1 MFQMLKNAYNYAKDA
16 VKRFGRSVQRKAAY
30 VLSSLGFGF
39 MFITGNALAALPA
52 SVTTD
57 LATAKSDIV
66 EVGAIVIGL
75 AVAVAAIFWVK
86 KPIR

>member
-1 MFQMLKNAYNYAKDA
+1 MIKNLLALAST
-16 VKRFGRSVQRKAAY
+16 FCF
-30 VLSSLGFGF
+30 LLFGF
-39 MFITGNALAALPA
+39 AGSVMAALPA

-57 LATAKSDIV
+57 LAEAKTDIIA
-66 EVGAIVIGL
+66 VGAIVIGL

>member
-1 MFQMLKNAYNYAKDA
+1 MLKKLIGYGSATVAM
-16 VKRFGRSVQRKAAY
+16 F
-30 VLSSLGFGF
+30 FGF
-39 MFITGNALAALPA
+39 LGTLFAALPA

-57 LATAKSDIV
+57 LAGAKADII
-66 EVGAIVIGL
+66 EAGAIIIGL

>member
-1 MFQMLKNAYNYAKDA
+1 MLKKLIGYGSAT
-16 VKRFGRSVQRKAAY
+16 VSMF
-30 VLSSLGFGF
+30 FGF
-39 MFITGNALAALPA
+39 LGSLIAALPA

-57 LATAKSDIV
+57 LAEAKTDIIA
-66 EVGAIVIGL
+66 VGAIIIGL

>member
-1 MFQMLKNAYNYAKDA
+1 MKQTHKNAVMVVGAEDKAIEGEYLGKGAIA
-16 VKRFGRSVQRKAAY
+16 AAGTSLFLFAGSV
-30 VLSSLGFGF
+30 
-39 MFITGNALAALPA
+39 MAALPA

-66 EVGAIVIGL
+66 DVGAIVIGL

>member
-1 MFQMLKNAYNYAKDA
+1 MLKK
-16 VKRFGRSVQRKAAY
+16 AY
-30 VLSSLGFGF
+30 VWLVSLIA
-39 MFITGNALAALPA
+39 MFFSMLTVTHAALPA
-52 SVTTD
+52 DVTTA
-57 LATAKSDIV
+57 LAAAKADII

>member
-1 MFQMLKNAYNYAKDA
+1 MLKKLLGLMSA
-16 VKRFGRSVQRKAAY
+16 FAA
-30 VLSSLGFGF
+30 LLFGF
-39 MFITGNALAALPA
+39 MGSVQAALPTA
-52 SVTTD
+52 VTTD

-66 EVGAIVIGL
+66 EAGAIIIGL

>member
-1 MFQMLKNAYNYAKDA
+1 MKNLTQSAKVA
-16 VKRFGRSVQRKAAY
+16 VGSV
-30 VLSSLGFGF
+30 
-39 MFITGNALAALPA
+39 ITGLMIASGSVFAALPA

-57 LATAKSDIV
+57 LVAAKADIV
-66 EVGAIVIGL
+66 EVGTIVIGL

>member
-1 MFQMLKNAYNYAKDA
+1 MSKARALQDAISHRLLNGVFKMLKKLLALASAFY
-16 VKRFGRSVQRKAAY
+16 F
-30 VLSSLGFGF
+30 LLMGF
-39 MFITGNALAALPA
+39 MGSAVAALPA

-57 LATAKSDIV
+57 LAAAKSDIV
-66 EVGAIVIGL
+66 EVGTIVIGL

>member
-1 MFQMLKNAYNYAKDA
+1 MNTYRKVEKL
-16 VKRFGRSVQRKAAY
+16 GRVAIVSVGTAFMVAAG
-30 VLSSLGFGF
+30 SA
-39 MFITGNALAALPA
+39 MAALPA

-57 LATAKSDIV
+57 LATAKSDIID
-66 EVGAIVIGL
+66 VGAIVIGL

>member
-1 MFQMLKNAYNYAKDA
+1 MGCNLAPYLK
-16 VKRFGRSVQRKAAY
+16 RKNKMNTYRKVEKLGKVALVSAGTA
-30 VLSSLGFGF
+30 LTLFSGSL
-39 MFITGNALAALPA
+39 LAALPA

-57 LATAKSDIV
+57 LAEAKTDIIA
-66 EVGAIVIGL
+66 VGAIVIGL

>member
-1 MFQMLKNAYNYAKDA
+1 MGSINDYMKKQVYALLFLLLCMLMFVAQA
-16 VKRFGRSVQRKAAY
+16 Q
-30 VLSSLGFGF
+30 
-39 MFITGNALAALPA
+39 AALPA

-66 EVGAIVIGL
+66 DVGAIVIGL

>member
-1 MFQMLKNAYNYAKDA
+1 MLRILLSIFLFAVDVVMTIGRYFKQKLMQLYAFLA
-16 VKRFGRSVQRKAAY
+16 FA
-30 VLSSLGFGF
+30 LML
-39 MFITGNALAALPA
+39 ITGNALAALPA

-66 EVGAIVIGL
+66 EVGVIVIGL

>member
-1 MFQMLKNAYNYAKDA
+1 MKNFKQ
-16 VKRFGRSVQRKAAY
+16 SVKAA
-30 VLSSLGFGF
+30 VGTG
-39 MFITGNALAALPA
+39 ITGLTIASGSVFAALPA

-57 LATAKSDIV
+57 LAAAKADIV
-66 EVGAIVIGL
+66 EVGTIVIGL

>member
-1 MFQMLKNAYNYAKDA
+1 M
-16 VKRFGRSVQRKAAY
+16 
-30 VLSSLGFGF
+30 
-39 MFITGNALAALPA
+39 AALPA

-57 LATAKSDIV
+57 LATAKADII
-66 EVGAIVIGL
+66 EVGAIIIAL

>member
-1 MFQMLKNAYNYAKDA
+1 MSKI
-16 VKRFGRSVQRKAAY
+16 VKYERLGRVAIYSAGTTLMVMAGSA
-30 VLSSLGFGF
+30 
-39 MFITGNALAALPA
+39 MAALPA

-66 EVGAIVIGL
+66 DVGAIVIGL

>member
-1 MFQMLKNAYNYAKDA
+1 MSQYRKIEKL
-16 VKRFGRSVQRKAAY
+16 GRVAIVSVGTTLMVTAGS
-30 VLSSLGFGF
+30 V
-39 MFITGNALAALPA
+39 MAALPA

-57 LATAKSDIV
+57 LAGAKADII
-66 EVGAIVIGL
+66 EAGAIVIGL

>member
-1 MFQMLKNAYNYAKDA
+1 MQTLKK
-16 VKRFGRSVQRKAAY
+16 VEH
-30 VLSSLGFGF
+30 LGKVALVSAG
-39 MFITGNALAALPA
+39 TALTVASGTVLAALPA

-57 LATAKSDIV
+57 LAAAKSDIV

-75 AVAVAAIFWVK
+75 SVAVAAIFWVK

>member
-1 MFQMLKNAYNYAKDA
+1 MITYRKVEHLGKVALVSAGTSLM
-16 VKRFGRSVQRKAAY
+16 VISGSV
-30 VLSSLGFGF
+30 F
-39 MFITGNALAALPA
+39 AALPA

-57 LATAKSDIV
+57 LAEAKTDIV
-66 EVGAIVIGL
+66 AVGAIVIGL